1 MIKRVDVLPR
11 HDHVFGNPAPLGL
24 MGLAI
29 ACFALA
35 PLSFGLNPEPVHLRT
50 MALYALLFGGFC
62 QLLTG
67 LMDFANKNAFGGA
80 IFTLFSFGWMKNA
93 LALFLQTQ
101 GVKLSHDVDAVIDV
115 VQLVLLVVLT
125 YGFGFFS
132 KILFIF
138 LLDIDLLYLAKVI
151 NFATDSQVMAVPIG
165 VLTVLLGLLSLWIAL
180 ASLINPVAGR
190 AIFPETGPLF
200 RAQKKSIF
208 DFSLRFA
215 IFKILYDHWR
225 SRAYDLLP
233 LQELQKQVEAVV
245 GEQSIVPDL
254 FYLREYGCLVLT
266 FRDSGETTITG
277 VRLNSNGIDLYEQLA
292 LKKYEF

>member
-24 MGLAI
+24 MGLTI

-35 PLSFGLNPEPVHLRT
+35 PLSFGLKPEPVHLQT
-50 MALYALLFGGFC
+50 MALYALLFGGCC

-80 IFTLFSFGWMKNA
+80 VFTLFSFGWMKNA
-93 LALFLQTQ
+93 LALFLLTR
-101 GVKLSHDVDAVIDV
+101 GVVLSHEVDAVIDV

-132 KILFIF
+132 KTLFVF

-151 NFATDSQVMAVPIG
+151 NFATHSHMMDVPIG

-190 AIFPETGPLF
+190 AIFPETTPLF
-200 RAQKKSIF
+200 RAPKKAMF
-208 DFSLRFA
+208 DWSLRFA
-215 IFKILYDHWR
+215 VFKVLYEHWQV
-225 SRAYDLLP
+225 RAYDLLP
-233 LQELQKQVEAVV
+233 LEDLQRQVTEAA

-254 FYLREYGCLVLT
+254 FYLQEYGCVVLT
-266 FRDSGETTITG
+266 FRDSSDTAIAG
-277 VRLNSNGIDLYEQLA
+277 VRLNSNGIDLYEQLV